1 MPAPNNSQ
9 LKNLEEHDVY
19 YDNGSDL
26 IVIVGD
32 TSFRVLSYFFTR
44 DSPVFRERL
53 AEGQKGNGADAS
65 TKPKIADHRDHASLY
80 TIVIEPEEKE
90 VILRLSTQWQFTEV
104 KDLAFRELHRPG
116 KFNLSLIDRIVLY
129 DRYHAEQKYLEPLYG
144 ELLCRAKS
152 LTEEEGTALGMKD
165 VIRISRAR
173 ETLAKVAPGPMAPT
187 DRLPT
192 SMKDIVLS
200 PAPADTSVSSTNA
213 TGTSGHDDRPNST
226 NGPGGLFGSLGPI
239 GTGKKGKKK
248 NGLLGDWDE

>member
-9 LKNLEEHDVY
+9 LKNLKEHDIY

-32 TSFRVLSYFFTR
+32 TSFRVPSYFFTR
-44 DSPVFRERL
+44 DSPIFRERL

-65 TKPKIADHRDHASLY
+65 TKPKTVDHRDRASLY
-80 TIVIEPEEKE
+80 TIVIEPEEKVSADDFAKLCWVFLNTKLSIYEESLGTWE

-173 ETLAKVAPGPMAPT
+173 E
-187 DRLPT
+187 
-192 SMKDIVLS
+192 
-200 PAPADTSVSSTNA
+200 
-213 TGTSGHDDRPNST
+213 
-226 NGPGGLFGSLGPI
+226 
-239 GTGKKGKKK
+239 
-248 NGLLGDWDE
+248 